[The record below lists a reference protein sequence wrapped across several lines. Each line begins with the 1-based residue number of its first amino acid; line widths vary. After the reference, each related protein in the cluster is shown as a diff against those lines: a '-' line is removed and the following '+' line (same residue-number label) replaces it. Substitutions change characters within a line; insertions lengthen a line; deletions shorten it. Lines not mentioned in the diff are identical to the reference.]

1 MTQFIELTGRTE
13 ADAITQAL
21 AQLGLERDDIR
32 VEVLERAKTGF
43 LGFGSKPAK
52 IRVSYEEKI
61 EPVNLYAD
69 IKAEESQEKTLE
81 ATQSIN
87 TEQLATMLDQS
98 SLTTVATM
106 EEMASSHVVS
116 GSAFQEESTVNPEKS
131 PESLEKPVETQGN
144 LEEWKESAINS
155 LETKEN
161 TEESK
166 ESATNSVE
174 NQENT
179 EESIKSPEN
188 PVETP
193 ENVEDSPET
202 PASPVKT
209 QESRDESQNSQENTA
224 ESQNS
229 TENTQESEEKPKKLS
244 KKEREN
250 LTTEEQEALTKEIER
265 FLSGLMVHLQVTAT
279 PSVTYQGLTVKVRLD
294 GEGLAT
300 LIGKR
305 GETLD
310 SIQQITGYVVMRTC
324 KKRVRLFLDAEN
336 YRAKREETLIK
347 LANKVAGEAV
357 KNKRNVPLEP
367 MNAYERHIIHEALSE
382 HPNVFTYSTGAEPHR
397 CTVVAVHGRK
407 GTKSRKR

>member
-13 ADAITQAL
+13 ADAIAQAL
-21 AQLGLERDDIR
+21 TQLGLERDDIR

-52 IRVSYEEKI
+52 IRVSYEEKV

-69 IKAEESQEKTLE
+69 IKAEEAQENQKTAPSEPQTLE

-98 SLTTVATM
+98 SLVT
-106 EEMASSHVVS
+106 EM
-116 GSAFQEESTVNPEKS
+116 
-131 PESLEKPVETQGN
+131 
-144 LEEWKESAINS
+144 KE
-155 LETKEN
+155 
-161 TEESK
+161 
-166 ESATNSVE
+166 
-174 NQENT
+174 
-179 EESIKSPEN
+179 
-188 PVETP
+188 
-193 ENVEDSPET
+193 ET
-202 PASPVKT
+202 PASSDIPPVSSELEETSNIQEPQEVQEATVQVEQQQEQSSQTSETVEEKSQEFTDEAQEKPPENLENQEKT
-209 QESRDESQNSQENTA
+209 EETKEVSQEN
-224 ESQNS
+224 QN
-229 TENTQESEEKPKKLS
+229 TQNTQDISDTLEKPQESEQKEKKLT

-250 LTTEEQEALTKEIER
+250 LTEEEQDALTKEIER
-265 FLSGLMVHLQVTAT
+265 FLSGLLVHLQVTAT
-279 PSVTYQGLTVKVRLD
+279 PSVSYQGLTVKVRLD

-310 SIQQITGYVVMRTC
+310 AIQQITGYVVMRTC

-382 HPNVFTYSTGAEPHR
+382 HPNVFTYSTGSEPNR

-407 GTKSRKR
+407 GNKSRKR